1 MSDIVRLKEELR
13 AVRNEN
19 MKRLKDAQSLSK
31 SIVARQEIMTAS
43 WLISQTIQHEK
54 KMLLMEYM
62 ILDNISKME
71 YNHLDKYLDQLGEY
85 FWNTLYDIAAGK
97 EVKL

>member
-1 MSDIVRLKEELR
+1 MSNIVRLKEELR
-13 AVRNEN
+13 AVKKEN
-19 MKRLKDAQSLSK
+19 MKRLKDAQNLSK

-43 WLISQTIQHEK
+43 WLISQSIQHEK

>member
-13 AVRNEN
+13 AVKKEN
-19 MKRLKDAQSLSK
+19 IKRLKEAQSLSK

-43 WLISQTIQHEK
+43 WLISQSIQHEK

-62 ILDNISKME
+62 FLDNISKME

>member
-43 WLISQTIQHEK
+43 WLISQSIQHEK

>member
-13 AVRNEN
+13 AMKKEN
-19 MKRLKDAQSLSK
+19 MKRLKDVQRFSR
-31 SIVARQEIMTAS
+31 SIIAKQELMTAS
-43 WLISQTIQHEK
+43 WLISQSIQHEK

-62 ILDNISKME
+62 VLDNISKME
-71 YNHLDKYLDQLGEY
+71 YSHLDKYLDQLGEY

-97 EVKL
+97 EVTL